1 MELNTHVPRRH
12 GIYKRELLLTP
23 LCIGRDPIT
32 SSLMINGGFT
42 IPEFV
47 ELLVASALAGLL
59 AGCLLIYIHHR
70 FLRHRCLR
78 PQDFEYGTK
87 VHHSSGG
94 DASMIDIRQ
103 QTLTIPIQIPPP
115 DEYAMPPLEPEHAIP
130 QTETRYPSTSHQI
143 LVKIPG
149 SRAFS
154 RNDYQG
160 KISISNYHDRGMR
173 NTTNV
178 DLSNRTPTTTSTP
191 PHNVRASGSPRY
203 LAF

>member
-1 MELNTHVPRRH
+1 
-12 GIYKRELLLTP
+12 
-23 LCIGRDPIT
+23 
-32 SSLMINGGFT
+32 MINGGFT

-59 AGCLLIYIHHR
+59 AGCLLIYIHRR
-70 FLRHRCLR
+70 FLRHCCLR
-78 PQDFEYGTK
+78 PQDFEHGTK

-94 DASMIDIRQ
+94 DTSMIDVRQ
-103 QTLTIPIQIPPP
+103 QTPTIPIQIPPP
-115 DEYAMPPLEPEHAIP
+115 DEYAMPLEPEHAIP
-130 QTETRYPSTSHQI
+130 QVETGYPFTSHQI
-143 LVKIPG
+143 LDQIPG
-149 SRAFS
+149 SQPFMVNPAIDHPTPRAFS

-178 DLSNRTPTTTSTP
+178 DLSNRTPTTASTP

>member
-1 MELNTHVPRRH
+1 MYRQGPNHIIE
-12 GIYKRELLLTP
+12 
-23 LCIGRDPIT
+23 

-70 FLRHRCLR
+70 FLRHCCLR
-78 PQDFEYGTK
+78 PQDFEHGTK

-94 DASMIDIRQ
+94 DASMIDIWQ
-103 QTLTIPIQIPPP
+103 QTPTIPIQIPPP
-115 DEYAMPPLEPEHAIP
+115 DEYAMPPLEPEPEHAIP
-130 QTETRYPSTSHQI
+130 QVETGYPSTSHQI
-143 LVKIPG
+143 LDKIPG
-149 SRAFS
+149 SQPFMVNPAIDHPTPRAFS

-160 KISISNYHDRGMR
+160 KISISNYHDHDRGMR

-178 DLSNRTPTTTSTP
+178 DLSSRTPTTTSTP

>member
-1 MELNTHVPRRH
+1 MTCFPF
-12 GIYKRELLLTP
+12 GIEYTRTTQGPNHIIE
-23 LCIGRDPIT
+23 

-70 FLRHRCLR
+70 FLRHCCLR
-78 PQDFEYGTK
+78 PQDFEHGTK

-94 DASMIDIRQ
+94 DASMIDIWQ
-103 QTLTIPIQIPPP
+103 QTPTIPIQIPPP

-130 QTETRYPSTSHQI
+130 QTET
-143 LVKIPG
+143 
-149 SRAFS
+149 